1 MGAEMKILGLAG
13 LFAIS
18 ASAASSGA
26 APFATAKSIEQF
38 AQCFANAQD
47 RAGKA
52 WWFVPKQHGGTFSD
66 LGATA
71 VRAAYL
77 VTIDDRGSKR
87 EIRVPQ
93 GSADSAE
100 VVRRCI

>member
-38 AQCFANAQD
+38 AQCFANAQH

-77 VTIDDRGSKR
+77 VTIDDRGAQR
-87 EIRVPQ
+87 EVRVLQ
-93 GSADSAE
+93 ANAAGADA
-100 VVRRCI
+100 VQQCI